1 MCGETGNA
9 TPFSSPDPVFSPQ
22 RAVACACYLSDQFRF
37 LNAEYFGTFRAV
49 QPFNRFPL
57 ATASSDSDQR
67 KLKIDVLL
75 NHFRTGLVRGF
86 ITFFFS
92 KKGVHFSYTPMFSV
106 DRRAAAAAAALIF
119 AATASLGAATDENA
133 ETAGT
138 GKADAAFDKTLGQLI
153 GEPGGPPG
161 AIAVVQRGHHP
172 VKVFRKGVADQK
184 TGARIL
190 VPDRFRIGSVGKAFN
205 GAVALQLVAQ
215 GKLSL
220 SDTIGQRLPTLPP
233 AWHNVTL
240 GQLLNHTSGLPN
252 FTKDPGWQR
261 AAQEGEYLSPMD
273 LIGLV
278 SAQPLAFPPG
288 SSYAYSNTDNIVV
301 GLFAEMATGLSYDLL
316 LYQLVFDPLRLRHTV
331 MSLGFSMQG
340 PFVHGYDNNATGE
353 RDDISEA
360 LNMSEV
366 WAAGAQI
373 SSLFDLNR
381 FIRATPEA
389 SCLAARR
396 GPLRPTSCPA
406 GSPSRKDP
414 ARTRRGWPS
423 SSTTLGAGPSTGTRA
438 TSPATRP
445 SP

>member
-1 MCGETGNA
+1 
-9 TPFSSPDPVFSPQ
+9 
-22 RAVACACYLSDQFRF
+22 
-37 LNAEYFGTFRAV
+37 
-49 QPFNRFPL
+49 
-57 ATASSDSDQR
+57 
-67 KLKIDVLL
+67 
-75 NHFRTGLVRGF
+75 
-86 ITFFFS
+86 
-92 KKGVHFSYTPMFSV
+92 
-106 DRRAAAAAAALIF
+106 
-119 AATASLGAATDENA
+119 
-133 ETAGT
+133 
-138 GKADAAFDKTLGQLI
+138 
-153 GEPGGPPG
+153 
-161 AIAVVQRGHHP
+161 
-172 VKVFRKGVADQK
+172 VKVFRKGVADQE

-190 VPDRFRIGSVGKAFN
+190 VPDRFRVGSVGKAFN

-220 SDTIGQRLPTLPP
+220 SETIGQRLPTLPA

-261 AAQEGEYLSPMD
+261 AAQAGEYLSPMD

-316 LYQLVFDPLRLRHTV
+316 LYQLVFDRLQLRHTV

-340 PFVHGYDNNATGE
+340 PFIHGYDNNATGE

-381 FIRATPEA
+381 FIR
-389 SCLAARR
+389 SY
-396 GPLRPTSCPA
+396 A
-406 GSPSRKDP
+406 GGKLF
-414 ARTRRGWPS
+414 G
-423 SSTTLGAGPSTGTRA
+423 GATRA
-438 TSPATRP
+438 AQTDFVPGGESEPKGPGENSAGMALFKYDTRCGTVYGHTGNFPGYTTIAVSSPDGRRSFVMLVSTQLDKAAGVPATFRFWRRTAEDGVCAALAR
-445 SP
+445 

>member
-1 MCGETGNA
+1 
-9 TPFSSPDPVFSPQ
+9 
-22 RAVACACYLSDQFRF
+22 
-37 LNAEYFGTFRAV
+37 V
-49 QPFNRFPL
+49 QPFDRFPL

-75 NHFRTGLVRGF
+75 NHFRTGLVCAF
-86 ITFFFS
+86 IPFFFS
-92 KKGVHFSYTPMFSV
+92 KKG
-106 DRRAAAAAAALIF
+106 AAVAALIF
-119 AATASLGAATDENA
+119 AATASLGAATGENA
-133 ETAGT
+133 ETGGT

-161 AIAVVQRGHHP
+161 AIAVVQRGHD
-172 VKVFRKGVADQK
+172 VKVFRKGVVDQK
-184 TGARIL
+184 TGKPIRFF
-190 VPDRFRIGSVGKAFN
+190 DRFRIGSVGKAFN

-220 SDTIGQRLPTLPP
+220 SDTIGQRLPALPF

-252 FTKDPGWQR
+252 FTNAPGWQR

-273 LIGLV
+273 VIGLV

-316 LYQLVFDPLRLRHTV
+316 LYQLAFDPLRLRRTV
-331 MSLGFSMQG
+331 MSLGFSMQA

-381 FIRATPEA
+381 FIRAYA
-389 SCLAARR
+389 GGKLFAARR

>member
-1 MCGETGNA
+1 
-9 TPFSSPDPVFSPQ
+9 
-22 RAVACACYLSDQFRF
+22 
-37 LNAEYFGTFRAV
+37 V
-49 QPFNRFPL
+49 QPFDRFPL

-75 NHFRTGLVRGF
+75 NHFRTGLVCAF
-86 ITFFFS
+86 IPFFFS
-92 KKGVHFSYTPMFSV
+92 KKG
-106 DRRAAAAAAALIF
+106 AAVAALIF
-119 AATASLGAATDENA
+119 AATASLGAATGENA
-133 ETAGT
+133 ETGET

-161 AIAVVQRGHHP
+161 AIAVVQRGHD

-184 TGARIL
+184 TGAPIRFF
-190 VPDRFRIGSVGKAFN
+190 DRFRIGSVGKAFN

-220 SDTIGQRLPTLPP
+220 SDTIGQRLPTLPA

-273 LIGLV
+273 VIGLV

-316 LYQLVFDPLRLRHTV
+316 LYQLAFDPLRLRRTV
-331 MSLGFSMQG
+331 MSLGFSMQA

-381 FIRATPEA
+381 FIRAY
-389 SCLAARR
+389 
-396 GPLRPTSCPA
+396 A
-406 GSPSRKDP
+406 GGKLF
-414 ARTRRGWPS
+414 G
-423 SSTTLGAGPSTGTRA
+423 GATRA
-438 TSPATRP
+438 AQTHFVPGGESEPKGPGENSAGLALFKYDTRCGTVYGHTGNFPGYTTIAVSSPDGRRSFVMLVSTHLDKATGVPATFQFWRRTAEDGVCAAFAR
-445 SP
+445 

>member
-1 MCGETGNA
+1 M
-9 TPFSSPDPVFSPQ
+9 
-22 RAVACACYLSDQFRF
+22 
-37 LNAEYFGTFRAV
+37 
-49 QPFNRFPL
+49 QPFDRFPL

-75 NHFRTGLVRGF
+75 NHFRTGLVCAF
-86 ITFFFS
+86 IPFFFS
-92 KKGVHFSYTPMFSV
+92 KKG
-106 DRRAAAAAAALIF
+106 AAVAALIF
-119 AATASLGAATDENA
+119 AATASLGAATGENA
-133 ETAGT
+133 ETGGT

-161 AIAVVQRGHHP
+161 AIAVVQRGHD

-184 TGARIL
+184 TGAPIL

-240 GQLLNHTSGLPN
+240 GQLLNHTSGL
-252 FTKDPGWQR
+252 
-261 AAQEGEYLSPMD
+261 
-273 LIGLV
+273 
-278 SAQPLAFPPG
+278 
-288 SSYAYSNTDNIVV
+288 NIVV

-316 LYQLVFDPLRLRHTV
+316 LYQLAFDPLRLRRTV
-331 MSLGFSMQG
+331 MSLGFSMQA

-381 FIRATPEA
+381 FIRAY
-389 SCLAARR
+389 
-396 GPLRPTSCPA
+396 A
-406 GSPSRKDP
+406 GGKLF
-414 ARTRRGWPS
+414 G
-423 SSTTLGAGPSTGTRA
+423 GATRA
-438 TSPATRP
+438 AQTHFVPGGESEPKGPGENSAGLALFKYDTRCGTVYGHTGNFPGYTTIAVSSPDGRRSFVMLVSTHLDKATGVPATFQFWRRTAEDGVCAAFAR
-445 SP
+445 

>member
-1 MCGETGNA
+1 M
-9 TPFSSPDPVFSPQ
+9 
-22 RAVACACYLSDQFRF
+22 
-37 LNAEYFGTFRAV
+37 
-49 QPFNRFPL
+49 QPFDRFPL

-75 NHFRTGLVRGF
+75 NHFRTGLVCAF
-86 ITFFFS
+86 IPFFFS
-92 KKGVHFSYTPMFSV
+92 KKG
-106 DRRAAAAAAALIF
+106 AAVAALIF
-119 AATASLGAATDENA
+119 AATASLGAASGADA

-138 GKADAAFDKTLGQLI
+138 GEADAAFDKKLDQLI
-153 GEPGGPPG
+153 REPGGPPG
-161 AIAVVQRGHHP
+161 AIAVVQRGNH

-184 TGARIL
+184 TGAPIH
-190 VPDRFRIGSVGKAFN
+190 VGDRWRIGSVGKAFN
-205 GAVALQLVAQ
+205 GAVALRLVAQ

-252 FTKDPGWQR
+252 FTNAPGWQR

-316 LYQLVFDPLRLRHTV
+316 LYQLAFDPLRLRRTV
-331 MSLGFSMQG
+331 MSLGFSMQA

-360 LNMSEV
+360 LNMSAV
-366 WAAGAQI
+366 WAAGALI
-373 SSLFDLNR
+373 SSLFDSNR
-381 FIRATPEA
+381 FIRAY
-389 SCLAARR
+389 
-396 GPLRPTSCPA
+396 A
-406 GSPSRKDP
+406 GGKLF
-414 ARTRRGWPS
+414 G
-423 SSTTLGAGPSTGTRA
+423 GATRA
-438 TSPATRP
+438 AQTHFVPGGESEPKGPGENSAGLALFKYDTRCGTVYGHTGNFPGYTTIAVSSPDGRRSFVMLVSTHLDKATGVPATFQFWRRTAEDGVCAAFAR
-445 SP
+445 

>member
-1 MCGETGNA
+1 
-9 TPFSSPDPVFSPQ
+9 
-22 RAVACACYLSDQFRF
+22 
-37 LNAEYFGTFRAV
+37 
-49 QPFNRFPL
+49 
-57 ATASSDSDQR
+57 
-67 KLKIDVLL
+67 
-75 NHFRTGLVRGF
+75 
-86 ITFFFS
+86 
-92 KKGVHFSYTPMFSV
+92 MFSV

-138 GKADAAFDKTLGQLI
+138 AKADAAFDKTLGQLI

-161 AIAVVQRGHHP
+161 AIAVVQRGHQP
-172 VKVFRKGVADQK
+172 VKVFRKGVADQE

-220 SDTIGQRLPTLPP
+220 SDTIGQRLPTLPA

-316 LYQLVFDPLRLRHTV
+316 LYQLVFDRLHLRHTV

-340 PFVHGYDNNATGE
+340 PFIHGYDNNATGE

-381 FIRATPEA
+381 FIRSLRWRQAVWRRDA
-389 SCLAARR
+389 GRSDRLRARR
-396 GPLRPTSCPA
+396 GVRAERSRRELSGDGPLQVRHSVRDRLRAHGQLPRLHDHRRELTGRSAFICDA
-406 GSPSRKDP
+406 RQHP
-414 ARTRRGWPS
+414 ARQGRGGASDLPVLAQDGRGRRLCGFGA
-423 SSTTLGAGPSTGTRA
+423 LGGFAARDAPQYW
-438 TSPATRP
+438 
-445 SP
+445 